1 MDLNS
6 SVTQPGQDAG
16 LVWYA
21 IQTPLGTT
29 VFKHKGIFS
38 RSIHLGTTKVV
49 EMIDAC
55 SVIQRPSICYV
66 AKGDTL
72 LQIYSPD
79 EALKLGYVDAQGRE
93 LEEAHGD
100 MVDDYVPMYPDSS
113 PGINE
118 TILFIDKI
126 IFLKCLGDRPDL
138 DAYVAQKLGRTPV
151 KAIDA
156 PTKNTTEQRP
166 DEQGKG

>member
-1 MDLNS
+1 MDSNS
-6 SVTQPGQDAG
+6 SVTQPKQDAG

-29 VFKHKGIFS
+29 VFKHQGFYNSTFTICGQKCI
-38 RSIHLGTTKVV
+38 

-55 SVIQRPSICYV
+55 SLIQRPSIYFM
-66 AKGDTL
+66 AKGDKTG
-72 LQIYSPD
+72 YVYTPD
-79 EALKLGYVDAQGRE
+79 EALKLGYVDIRGRE
-93 LEEAHGD
+93 LEEVHGE
-100 MVDDYVPMYPDSS
+100 MVEDYLPMYPDSS

-118 TILFIDKI
+118 TILFFDKI
-126 IFLKCLGDRPDL
+126 IFVRCLGHRPDI
-138 DAYVAQKLGRTPV
+138 DAYVTIKLGRTPV

-166 DEQGKG
+166 DEQRKG